1 MTDTGKAPTP
11 TMVGQDSKNIEVGQ
25 ATMQLVQSLGLMVEH
40 LEEAE
45 PVSTGSPSEP
55 GGAEW
60 GGKEREE

>member
-1 MTDTGKAPTP
+1 
-11 TMVGQDSKNIEVGQ
+11 MVGQDSKNIEVGQ